1 MGNASLVREDITQ
14 LAITKNDKM
23 ESFQLMTNIQNQTYR
38 PRLQY
43 ALLKFAS
50 IPILGIFSLL
60 AIRLVPVFN
69 EFEANGFRLIG
80 YFVFTI
86 FLVVYFYKVAYLCSI
101 KYRFDNEHIEISKG
115 IFSIQNDYV
124 QYYRIKDLK
133 RYRSLISRI
142 IGTMDITL
150 ITSDKFNR
158 SIFMNGIR
166 NDKRFPNELRE
177 TIENERANKRVY
189 EID

>member
-1 MGNASLVREDITQ
+1 
-14 LAITKNDKM
+14 M
-23 ESFQLMTNIQNQTYR
+23 ESFQLMTSIQNQTYS

-43 ALLKFAS
+43 ALLKYAG
-50 IPILGIFSLL
+50 IPLLGLLSLL

-69 EFEANGFRLIG
+69 EFEATGFRMIG

-86 FLVVYFYKVAYLCSI
+86 FFMVYLYKVAYLCSI

-133 RYRSLISRI
+133 RYRSFFSRI
-142 IGTMDITL
+142 ISTMDITL

-166 NDKRFPNELRE
+166 NNKGFPNQLRE
-177 TIENERANKRVY
+177 TIERERANKRVY

>member
-1 MGNASLVREDITQ
+1 
-14 LAITKNDKM
+14 
-23 ESFQLMTNIQNQTYR
+23 MTNIQNKTYR
-38 PRLQY
+38 PTIQY
-43 ALLKFAS
+43 ALIKFAG
-50 IPILGIFSLL
+50 IPILGLVALF
-60 AIRLVPVFN
+60 AIQLVPVFN
-69 EFEANGFRLIG
+69 EFEKTGFRIIG
-80 YFVFTI
+80 FFVFSVFI
-86 FLVVYFYKVAYLCSI
+86 LVYLYRVAYLCSI
-101 KYRFDNEHIEISKG
+101 KYSFENEHIEISKG

-133 RYRSLISRI
+133 RYRSFFSRI

-166 NDKRFPNELRE
+166 NNKGFPNQLRE
-177 TIENERANKRVY
+177 TIERERANKRVY